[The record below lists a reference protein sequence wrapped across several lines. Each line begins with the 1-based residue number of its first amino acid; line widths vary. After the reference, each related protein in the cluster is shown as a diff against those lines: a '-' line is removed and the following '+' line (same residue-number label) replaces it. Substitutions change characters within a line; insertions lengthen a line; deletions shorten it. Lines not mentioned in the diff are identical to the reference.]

1 MDSKTYSNNE
11 ILLGEKLKA
20 LREKNNYTQ
29 EDLAKTLFV
38 TRQTISGWERGR
50 SEPDIKALQSL
61 AKTYNISIDEL
72 LKNVVMVRLYY
83 KVLRTAA
90 GTMAWLGIILSAI
103 MIWGVAKEKFDLLP
117 MIICF
122 TYCIVTNF
130 AIWISFL
137 IFDSRGY

>member
-1 MDSKTYSNNE
+1 MNENNTE

-29 EDLAKTLFV
+29 EDLAKILYV

-50 SEPDIKALQSL
+50 SEPDIKALQIL

-72 LKNVVMVRLYY
+72 LKNVVTVRLYY

-103 MIWGVAKEKFDLLP
+103 MVWGIVKGTFDLLP
-117 MIICF
+117 MLICF
-122 TYCIVTNF
+122 AYCVITNF